1 MKRIAALIGAAALT
15 WVGMATASGE
25 HHVKSPLVPV
35 EGSGVTGV
43 VSVVQLPHG
52 GANINVVARGLAL
65 GETYVSLYYENHF
78 CELEPYS
85 EDDVIGTYSAN
96 AAGVGQTHGK
106 LDDDLDEIN
115 SISVRRASDF
125 ELLACAGYTTVIAG
139 DRAAALNTAARRAFR
154 ARHKTKTKTKKAKV
168 PSPRRPLPFV
178 FAF

>member
-1 MKRIAALIGAAALT
+1 MKKIAALIGAAALT

-35 EGSGVTGV
+35 DGSGVTGM

-52 GANINVVARGLAL
+52 GANINVVARGLAP
-65 GETYVSLYYENHF
+65 GETYVSLYYDNHF

-85 EDDVIGTYSAN
+85 EDDVIGTYGAN
-96 AAGVGQTHGK
+96 AAGVGQTHAK

-125 ELLACAGYTTVIAG
+125 ELIACADI
-139 DRAAALNTAARRAFR
+139 
-154 ARHKTKTKTKKAKV
+154 H
-168 PSPRRPLPFV
+168 P
-178 FAF
+178 